1 MAPTTPRQ
9 GRSLVLTRD
18 GLGACMVGGCFPHPG
33 FVDSLLA
40 VVSGGYFVADAC
52 PLAALCDPGLQHLGV
67 GDARRLSMQDTAN
80 KDAND
85 TLAAT
90 PLPGIEPLDGATAD
104 PSSWTEPTKAAS
116 RQGSAL
122 PGPGRI
128 PTRPPSA
135 QACLRFSVP
144 SSATDHYSFRVGKR
158 LPSAPPHAGHC
169 FELLFIAPGVQ
180 SHALRNFVGDVETGS
195 PLDVKMANAP
205 EGGHPYVTTLFVQA
219 SLLSFPSPHGVLFV
233 FCTQCRHQTPLPE
246 WRTASNK
253 HDASSGPNGSFL
265 TTARHLVVFAPP
277 FAFEAK
283 KSTPTKR

>member
-18 GLGACMVGGCFPHPG
+18 GLGLAWWEVVFLTRGSSIHFSTLFLAAIPLLTRAHWPPCVARACSISP
-33 FVDSLLA
+33 LA
-40 VVSGGYFVADAC
+40 MPGGYI
-52 PLAALCDPGLQHLGV
+52 
-67 GDARRLSMQDTAN
+67 DARRSQQ
-80 KDAND
+80 DAND
-85 TLAAT
+85 TLAST
-90 PLPGIEPLDGATAD
+90 PSPGIEPLDDATPD
-104 PSSWTEPTKAAS
+104 PSSWTEATKAAS
-116 RQGSAL
+116 RQGCAL

-158 LPSAPPHAGHC
+158 LPSAPPQAGHC

-283 KSTPTKR
+283 KSTPTKK